1 MLRKI
6 KTDKFKARSF
16 WIMERDGKYI
26 PYRSFAHV
34 LTKTPSPSIAMS
46 AGQGALK
53 QAYKTGIYIDRKILK
68 GW

>member
-26 PYRSFAHV
+26 PYRSLTHV

-53 QAYKTGIYIDRKILK
+53 QAYKAGKL
-68 GW
+68 

>member
-26 PYRSFAHV
+26 PYRSLTHV